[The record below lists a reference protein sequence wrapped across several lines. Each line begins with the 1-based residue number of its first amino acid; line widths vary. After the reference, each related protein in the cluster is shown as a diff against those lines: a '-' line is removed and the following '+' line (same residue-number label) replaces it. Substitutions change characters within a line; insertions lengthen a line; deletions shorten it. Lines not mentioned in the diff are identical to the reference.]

1 MLGATHTNRSQRG
14 VVSVVAVVLLTTFVG
29 CSGSKFEFADV
40 EGSVTLDGQP
50 VPEAKV
56 VYMPMASSDDG
67 EAGPYSQ
74 GITDAEGRYT
84 LSSVEPSPHDG
95 AVVGQHKIVV
105 STKRA
110 HLDPDRLDVEIIDS
124 PETIP
129 HQYTYYKRTPLTH
142 EVPSGGTE
150 NADIQLVS
158 SPR

>member
-1 MLGATHTNRSQRG
+1 MFGTTQSHRYHGDFCS
-14 VVSVVAVVLLTTFVG
+14 AVMAALLLAAIG
-29 CSGSKFEFADV
+29 CNNSKFEFAEV
-40 EGSVTLDGQP
+40 QGSVTLDGQP

-56 VYMPMASSDDG
+56 VYMPVASNDDG

-74 GITDAEGRYT
+74 GVTDAEGRYT
-84 LSSVEPSPHDG
+84 LKSVEPSPHKG

-110 HLDPDRLDVEIIDS
+110 HLDPDKLDVEIIDS

-129 HQYTYYKRTPLTH
+129 RQYTYYKRTPLTF

-150 NADIQLVS
+150 IADFQLTS
-158 SPR
+158 SRR